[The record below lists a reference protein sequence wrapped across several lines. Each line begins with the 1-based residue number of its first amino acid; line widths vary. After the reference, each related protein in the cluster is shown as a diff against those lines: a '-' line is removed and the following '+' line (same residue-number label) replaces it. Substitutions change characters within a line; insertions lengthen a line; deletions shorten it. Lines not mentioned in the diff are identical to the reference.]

1 MLQFT
6 LFIEYIIYMEVNKM
20 RKGFYIACEETE
32 AYGISFN
39 IVYIPREKDFQI
51 SLMLGNL
58 NIAIGYT
65 F

>member
-1 MLQFT
+1 
-6 LFIEYIIYMEVNKM
+6 M
-20 RKGFYIACEETE
+20 RKGFYITCEETE
-32 AYGISFN
+32 AYGMSFS

>member
-20 RKGFYIACEETE
+20 IKGFYIACEETE

-39 IVYIPREKDFQI
+39 IVYIPREKDFKI

>member
-1 MLQFT
+1 
-6 LFIEYIIYMEVNKM
+6 M

-32 AYGISFN
+32 AYGVSFN

>member
-1 MLQFT
+1 M
-6 LFIEYIIYMEVNKM
+6 YIIYMEVDKM
-20 RKGFYIACEETE
+20 RKGFYIAYEETE
-32 AYGISFN
+32 AYGISFS